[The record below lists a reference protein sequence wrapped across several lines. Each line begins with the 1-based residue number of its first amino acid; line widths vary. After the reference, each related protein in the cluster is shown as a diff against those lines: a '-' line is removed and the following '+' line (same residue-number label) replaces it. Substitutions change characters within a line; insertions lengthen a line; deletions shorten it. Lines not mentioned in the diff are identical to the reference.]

1 MSRTLAALDRVLL
14 VLLGVAALIVGVAAV
29 VWQADLWDRLSGPV
43 HAPWLRRAAAQDW
56 WPWAVGAGG
65 VVLVLLA
72 LWWLLA
78 HLSRRKLGEVRLA
91 GSSTA
96 GKLTADLSALAAA
109 AADAVLDT
117 PGVRSASGTAL
128 DDRGRRTL
136 QLTVTIDPT
145 ADLPTVIT
153 GTDRV
158 CRALTHALGDPNTAA
173 RVHLRTARNTRNSP
187 RVA

>member
-14 VLLGVAALIVGVAAV
+14 FVLGVAALIVGVAAV
-29 VWQADLWDRLSGPV
+29 VWQAELWDRLSGPV
-43 HAPWLRRAAAQDW
+43 QAPWLRRAAAQDW

-109 AADAVLDT
+109 AAAAVLDT
-117 PGVRSASGTAL
+117 PGVRSAHGTAL

-136 QLTVTIDPT
+136 QLTITIET
-145 ADLPTVIT
+145 ADLPTVIAA
-153 GTDRV
+153 TDQA
-158 CRALTHALGDPNTAA
+158 CHALAHALGDPDTAT
-173 RVHLRTARNTRNSP
+173 RVHLRTARTTRNSP

>member
-14 VLLGVAALIVGVAAV
+14 FLLGVAALIVGVAAV
-29 VWQADLWDRLSGPV
+29 VWQAELWDRLSGPV
-43 HAPWLRRAAAQDW
+43 QAPWLRRAAAQDW

-109 AADAVLDT
+109 AAAAVLDT
-117 PGVRSASGTAL
+117 PGVRSAHGTAL

-136 QLTVTIDPT
+136 QLTITIET
-145 ADLPTVIT
+145 ADLPTVIAA
-153 GTDRV
+153 TDQA
-158 CRALTHALGDPNTAA
+158 CHALAHALGDPDTAA
-173 RVHLRTARNTRNSP
+173 RVHLRTARTTRNSP